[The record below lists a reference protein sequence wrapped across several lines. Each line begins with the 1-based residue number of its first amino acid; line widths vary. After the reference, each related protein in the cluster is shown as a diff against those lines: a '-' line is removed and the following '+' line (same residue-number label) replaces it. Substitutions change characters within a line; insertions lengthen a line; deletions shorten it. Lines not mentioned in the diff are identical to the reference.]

1 MDCCEGDFQRN
12 VDVFL
17 ALGTFFVVCQDSY
30 PQPHDFYISRSSLI
44 EDTLTTV
51 SQARAGKPQVLFC
64 IEVISSSRCG
74 WFVCGFFCFMFI
86 FVCFFFFQSSRA
98 AVLNPWFMTHLIN
111 LYLKNIY
118 ITIYNK
124 ITVMK

>member
-1 MDCCEGDFQRN
+1 MDCCGGDFQRN

-74 WFVCGFFCFMFI
+74 WFVCVFFVLCLFL
-86 FVCFFFFQSSRA
+86 FVFFFFFSIFQSSSPEP
-98 AVLNPWFMTHLIN
+98 VVYDPLDKPLSQKYLYHN
-111 LYLKNIY
+111 L
-118 ITIYNK
+118 
-124 ITVMK
+124 